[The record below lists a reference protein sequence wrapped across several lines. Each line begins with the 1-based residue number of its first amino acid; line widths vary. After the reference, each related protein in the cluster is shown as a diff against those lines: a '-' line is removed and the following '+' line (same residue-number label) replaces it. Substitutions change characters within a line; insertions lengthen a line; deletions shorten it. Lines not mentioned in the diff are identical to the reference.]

1 MNYER
6 EQEIFNY
13 FSSCV
18 TAEDEKKKKIKNEKE
33 KEKMQMGWKNRTGRL
48 NHCKITLCNQIKM
61 NRLKAADG
69 KENISCL

>member
-18 TAEDEKKKKIKNEKE
+18 TAEDGKKMKRKNEKE
-33 KEKMQMGWKNRTGRL
+33 KEKMQVGLEERNRQTQ
-48 NHCKITLCNQIKM
+48 ITAKSHFAIKS
-61 NRLKAADG
+61 R
-69 KENISCL
+69 